1 MESCPIT
8 QNPETKKGKRL
19 VNFIFIK
26 MENFPWPKKRVS
38 IVKDKVKK
46 KKKKKF
52 PTNDKKSCER
62 FLNGQK

>member
-46 KKKKKF
+46 KKKKKSF
-52 PTNDKKSCER
+52 QLMTRKVVKD
-62 FLNGQK
+62 F